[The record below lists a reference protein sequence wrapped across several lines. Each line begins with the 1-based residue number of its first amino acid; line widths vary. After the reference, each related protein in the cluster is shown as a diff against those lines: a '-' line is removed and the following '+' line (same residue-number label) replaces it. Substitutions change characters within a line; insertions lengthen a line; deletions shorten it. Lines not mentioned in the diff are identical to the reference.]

1 MNAANRILTDSPDRF
16 RRQIE
21 FILEI
26 DRLKEVYRQSY
37 ILYADRH
44 ENSAEHS
51 WHLAIAALLLAEHA
65 NQPIDTSRVIR
76 MALVHDLVEID
87 AGDTFIYDPVG
98 NLEKAA
104 KEEKAADRIFGLL
117 PPEQRDEWR
126 ALWQEFERRETAEA
140 KFANALDRLLPVL
153 HNYFTKGRSWKEH
166 RITREQA
173 LMKNAVIGEGSD
185 TIWYLVETLIR
196 DALEASGTPTSPG
209 TPGTEVK

>member
-1 MNAANRILTDSPDRF
+1 MNARDRFPTKLTDRF

-21 FILEI
+21 FLLEV

-37 ILYADRH
+37 VLYADRH

-87 AGDTFIYDPVG
+87 AGDTFIYDTAG

-117 PPEQRDEWR
+117 PSDQRDEWR
-126 ALWQEFERRETAEA
+126 ALWNELEERKTAEA
-140 KFANALDRLLPVL
+140 KFTNALDRLLPVL
-153 HNYFTKGRSWKEH
+153 HNYFTDCRSWKEH
-166 RITREQA
+166 GITCEQA
-173 LMKNAVIGEGSD
+173 LMKNAVIGEGSK
-185 TIWYLVETLIR
+185 TIWHLVETLIR
-196 DALEASGTPTSPG
+196 DALGTR
-209 TPGTEVK
+209 